1 MKALLLI
8 MVVLFGAIVP
18 VVAQKKGTLMGDI
31 VIGEVTAKDEAT
43 REITLTYPGK
53 EGTES
58 FSGFLVD
65 DYKLRMAEGSLREL
79 NLSELVPGMYI
90 RMYYKS
96 GSAKVGGQEKKI
108 NKITKIEVL
117 GNDRHFRIRNQLNL
131 DPSTAIAPAETGDDL
146 PATAPLKVYL
156 ASPYNRVNQQLVEWI
171 DKWNR
176 KNGDSFGKLE
186 VVSDL
191 DHADTLIVVARG
203 ADATV
208 MNLPALSPDGRS
220 VDGWLSR
227 ATLYLLIKDAGR
239 LKVLWTN
246 VATVFSSPNSESS
259 HRAAELVSAEIE
271 KRLKARNRNSK
282 K

>member
-8 MVVLFGAIVP
+8 VVVLCGAIG
-18 VVAQKKGTLMGDI
+18 VVAQKKSTLVGDL
-31 VIGEVTAKDEAT
+31 VIGELTGTNEST
-43 REITLTYPGK
+43 REITIKYPGK
-53 EGTES
+53 EGPEIFT
-58 FSGFLVD
+58 GTLVD
-65 DYKLRMAEGSLREL
+65 GSRLKMADNNRRNLM
-79 NLSELVPGMYI
+79 LSEIVPGLHI
-90 RMYYKS
+90 RVFYKT
-96 GSAKVGGQEKKI
+96 GEEKVGGQKRKV
-108 NKITKIEVL
+108 NKISRLEVL
-117 GNDRHFRIRNQLNL
+117 GEDEHFRIRRQLSL
-131 DPSTAIAPAETGDDL
+131 DPTTAIAHAETGDDL
-146 PATAPLKVYL
+146 PAASPLKIFL
-156 ASPYNRVNQQLVEWI
+156 AIHYKEVHQELVEWI

-191 DHADTLIVVARG
+191 DHADTLIVIARG

-208 MNLPALSPDGRS
+208 ANLPSLSPDGRS

-227 ATLYLLIKDAGR
+227 ATLYLVIKDAGR

-259 HRAAELVSAEIE
+259 HKAAELVSAEIE